1 MDGKDIVCD
10 ICGDAGNEEDLA
22 ICNKCTDGAEHIYCM
37 RDMLEKVP
45 EGDWW
50 MCEDCKKSECQKSKS
65 QVNLESSSSAELNSK
80 SFHDW
85 KRHTGVS
92 TRSYSSANR
101 HGVQSE
107 AQSLKEDK
115 MSAKSC
121 DNTPLQHKDSS
132 YKTFKDGKAKETKDT
147 TSELQISC
155 NPQDKAKASHA
166 FSDKRCADT
175 LQVDLDRKTK
185 ALDTSAGLPNTS
197 TSPKRSPLVRELLSE
212 NLGKANVEQSSCVYL
227 EKPKSHS
234 HSGPHLMSGLTGIV
248 DVKFEGHLDEAR
260 YLPMKKRKIRDFVS
274 SSALDLN
281 VNLQGGINKVG
292 ATDIPESDAVDTS
305 FSGDKVEAHGIGE
318 SDLVLDLNTSLWP
331 ERATPE
337 VGPCLPVEN
346 VDDQPSKDVNVK
358 MPTEE
363 NKNDDKVEPHE
374 ENLNNNAE
382 RSNTDRP
389 ESLASPTSDEEHL
402 SLLYWQAVEVLSS
415 KFGL

>member
-1 MDGKDIVCD
+1 HDIVCD

-50 MCEDCKKSECQKSKS
+50 MCEDCKKSECKKSKS

-85 KRHTGVS
+85 KRKAGR

-175 LQVDLDRKTK
+175 VQVDLDRKTK
-185 ALDTSAGLPNTS
+185 TLDTSAGLSNTS
-197 TSPKRSPLVRELLSE
+197 KSPKRSLLGRESLSG
-212 NLGKANVEQSSCVYL
+212 NLGKADVEQSSCVSL
-227 EKPKSHS
+227 EKAKFHP
-234 HSGPHLMSGLTGIV
+234 HSGPHLMSGLTEIV
-248 DVKFEGHLDEAR
+248 NLKFEAHLDEAR
-260 YLPMKKRKIRDFVS
+260 YLPLKKRKIRGFVS

-281 VNLQGGINKVG
+281 VNLQGDINKVV

-305 FSGDKVEAHGIGE
+305 FSGDKVE
-318 SDLVLDLNTSLWP
+318 SDLVLDLNTSLGP

-346 VDDQPSKDVNVK
+346 VDDQPSKNVNLK

-363 NKNDDKVEPHE
+363 NKNDDKVDPRE

-389 ESLASPTSDEEHL
+389 ESLASPTSDEEHP